1 MYSANLHKHYLL
13 LDPDWKEDIMP
24 EIMDGHNI
32 ADFIDADIL
41 QRLDELEREE
51 EEAAATAQAADED
64 EDMSDQVPPQ
74 DTYPNQI
81 ILLIFAVGPNS
92 VCIHFLSWISSHKNV
107 QCHHVLGNVSHLCVG
122 TFACKM
128 VLLSLL
134 IPNFL

>member
-1 MYSANLHKHYLL
+1 VYSANLHKHYLL

-81 ILLIFAVGPNS
+81 SFVDFCS
-92 VCIHFLSWISSHKNV
+92 WSKFCMHTFLK
-107 QCHHVLGNVSHLCVG
+107 LD
-122 TFACKM
+122 F
-128 VLLSLL
+128 
-134 IPNFL
+134 